1 VQGLAKEGA
10 AVLLVT
16 HNILEAERVVD
27 RLAIIDLG
35 KVRGMGTPASLKES
49 EGEAMRLE
57 LTLEPKVTSPSLPDF
72 LQQPVVIN
80 RRILG
85 KVGPADIATA
95 LAWARRLKEGGT
107 IEEFSLGPATLEDMY
122 VRLVK
127 NANDIETRVTSN
139 Q

>member
-1 VQGLAKEGA
+1 M
-10 AVLLVT
+10 LLVT
-16 HNILEAERVVD
+16 HNIREAERVVD

-57 LTLEPKVTSPSLPDF
+57 LTLEPKVVSPSLPNF
-72 LQQPVVIN
+72 VQQPVVIN

-85 KVGPADIATA
+85 KVGPADITTA

-122 VRLVK
+122 IRLVK
-127 NANDIETRVTSN
+127 NADDIETQVTNN